1 MFRDL
6 SEKLESVFKK
16 LRGQGRLSEA
26 NISDAMR
33 EVRRA
38 LLEADVNFKV
48 VKDFIGQVQQKALG
62 QDVLQSVSPG
72 QQVIKVVHDQL
83 SELMGHA
90 ARELDLSGTPPQRIM
105 LVGLQGSGKTTTAS
119 KLAAMLRHKGKRP
132 LLVAADVH
140 RPAAIDQ
147 LITLGK
153 SLSIPVYSERDAKA
167 VAICKNAFAFAAE
180 NHCDLIIFDTAG
192 RQHVDE
198 EMMQEVFEIKE
209 VVTPSEILF
218 VADAMTGQD
227 AVNAA
232 KAFHDRLGFT
242 GVILTK
248 MDGDARGGAALSI
261 LAVTGCPI
269 KFIGTSEKTDGIEVF
284 HPDRMASRILGMG
297 DIVSLVERAQ
307 EAVSQKD
314 AEEMERKL
322 RKAEFTFED
331 FLAQLQQVKKMGP
344 LQEVLAMIPGANKLG
359 PLDVDEKTMG
369 RTEAIVRSMT
379 IAERRKPDVIDGS
392 RRKRIAR
399 GSGTSV
405 QDVNRLLKQFDQMRK
420 MMKQMSK
427 FGGKAS
433 RMPGMFPGM

>member
-16 LRGQGRLSEA
+16 LRGQGRLTEA
-26 NISDAMR
+26 NIGDAMR

-48 VKDFIGQVQQKALG
+48 VKDFIAQAQQKALG
-62 QDVLQSVSPG
+62 QEVLQSVSPG
-72 QQVIKVVHDQL
+72 QQVIKIVHDQL
-83 SELMGHA
+83 IDLMGQS
-90 ARELDLSGTPPQRIM
+90 ARELDLSGAPPQRIM
-105 LVGLQGSGKTTTAS
+105 LAGLQGSGKTTTAA
-119 KLAAMLRHKGKRP
+119 KLAALLRHKGKRP
-132 LLVAADVH
+132 LLVAADIH

-147 LITLGK
+147 LITLGR
-153 SLSIPVYSERDAKA
+153 SLSIPVYSQKDAKA
-167 VAICKNAFAFAAE
+167 VAICKNSFAFAAE
-180 NHCDLIIFDTAG
+180 NHCDLLIFDTAG

-198 EMMQEVFEIKE
+198 DMMQEAVEIRNAVSPNE
-209 VVTPSEILF
+209 VLF

-242 GVILTK
+242 GVVLTK

-269 KFIGTSEKTDGIEVF
+269 KLIGTSEKTDGLEVF

-297 DIVSLVERAQ
+297 DIVSLVEKAQ

-322 RKAEFTFED
+322 RNAEFTFED
-331 FLAQLQQVKKMGP
+331 FLSQLQQVKKMGP

-359 PLDVDEKTMG
+359 ALDVDDKALG
-369 RTEAIVRSMT
+369 RTEAIVKSMT
-379 IAERRKPDVIDGS
+379 IAERRRPDMIDGS

-405 QDVNRLLKQFDQMRK
+405 QDVNKLLKQFDQMRK

-427 FGGKAS
+427 LGGRTP